1 VVGFTI
7 GSRGEVPGK
16 KENLRQ
22 EMIMMMMMMMMMMIT
37 TIIITT
43 TTVRSRVSS
52 VSIVSD
58 HGLDDC
64 AIGIRTPVGGKDFS
78 SIRCVHT
85 GSGAHPVSSPMGT
98 GGKALLGLD
107 ADHLSPS
114 SAEVMNEQGLYLLSL
129 QAPPWRVVGLLNFFF
144 NSNC

>member
-1 VVGFTI
+1 VVGFTT

-16 KENLRQ
+16 KENLR
-22 EMIMMMMMMMMMMIT
+22 EEIIMMMMIT
-37 TIIITT
+37 TTTIITTTT
-43 TTVRSRVSS
+43 TTVRSRVCS

-58 HGLDDC
+58 YGLDNR
-64 AIGIRTPVGGKDFS
+64 AIGIRTPAGGKDFS

-107 ADHLSPS
+107 ADHSSPS